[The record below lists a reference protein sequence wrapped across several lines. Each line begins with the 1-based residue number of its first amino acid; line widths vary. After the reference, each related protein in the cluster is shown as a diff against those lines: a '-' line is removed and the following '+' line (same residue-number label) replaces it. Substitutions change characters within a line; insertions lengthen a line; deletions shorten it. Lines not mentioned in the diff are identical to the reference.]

1 VLRTKLSKFGMASA
15 GVAVGA
21 IMAISPVFAQD
32 TTSATTSNSNTLL
45 ADILKA
51 AQAAGLTTGQTLELL
66 EVAGEFIAQA
76 PETDEDVD
84 EDQDEDTDDTAE
96 VAGAEATKETT
107 KHTVTITFTVPKS
120 SEASKG
126 DD

>member
-1 VLRTKLSKFGMASA
+1 MLRTRLSKFGMATA
-15 GVAVGA
+15 GVAVGG

-32 TTSATTSNSNTLL
+32 TTSTTTSNSNTLL

-51 AQAAGLTTGQTLELL
+51 AEAAGLTAEQTKELL

-84 EDQDEDTDDTAE
+84 EDQDEDADETAE
-96 VAGAEATKETT
+96 VSGAEATKET
-107 KHTVTITFTVPKS
+107 KKTVTITFTVPKS
-120 SEASKG
+120 SEESKG
-126 DD
+126 GDD